1 MLKGTLDDFTLPDM
15 FRLMSFAKKTG
26 RLDVERRAGHGSV
39 FFREG
44 EVYYAESSLTKIPLG
59 QKLLRVGV
67 ITESQLNKALDAN
80 AESGERVGE
89 ILMQTGV
96 VDGEQLETALRAQI
110 EDAVFDLLRWDLGEF
125 SWEPNAAVDPEVGIM
140 VSVENLIMEA
150 SRRLDE
156 LEVITRKIPSGRTVL
171 RMADKPPEGAVEI
184 NITPEEWRILVLVD
198 GTRTVTEI
206 GDLVGLDEFDAMR
219 TLYGL
224 VSAGLIEVDMA
235 GGEEGAEAPA
245 TEAAEEGATEA
256 AEEPTTEAAE
266 EPTMEA
272 AEEPTMEAA
281 EEPTMEAAEEPTMEA
296 AEEPSP
302 ADTEEEAADPQ
313 GDGRTGENDPEFAS
327 AGDFTESQQPD
338 AGLDEDPD
346 VDEPAPAEVA
356 TGSPG
361 ADLIAEQGI
370 EEETSF
376 DDSVFDAEAQAV
388 AEAFGDAAQD
398 PADELVHQS
407 SGQLDPSE
415 LVQGSDDELVHQASG
430 ELDPSELVQ
439 GSDDS
444 DGDSS
449 SETVPDSWFVE
460 PAIAQD
466 SLVDHAASDSSDEP
480 SIPADSFD
488 EPAPGEMETHEPPSP
503 EDSILNDLLGEAPA
517 DEKSPQRAEGD
528 APDAPLPPMED
539 TPEPPVDA
547 PRVDRAAVVRELAG
561 LFGGEE
567 EQKPRPRATSS
578 SSRPAEPDAPP
589 ETVDGDQRKRVEDDD
604 QVNRGLISRLIDG
617 VKGL

>member
-26 RLDVERRAGHGSV
+26 RLDVKRRAGHGSV

-59 QKLLRVGV
+59 QKLLRAGV

-171 RMADKPPEGAVEI
+171 KMADKPPEGAVEI

-198 GTRTVTEI
+198 GTRTVAQI

-224 VSAGLIEVDMA
+224 VSAGLIEVDMTA
-235 GGEEGAEAPA
+235 ESGAEEPGEAPA
-245 TEAAEEGATEA
+245 TQDAAEAAEEA
-256 AEEPTTEAAE
+256 A
-266 EPTMEA
+266 
-272 AEEPTMEAA
+272 
-281 EEPTMEAAEEPTMEA
+281 
-296 AEEPSP
+296 P
-302 ADTEEEAADPQ
+302 ADDTDEEAADPQ
-313 GDGRTGENDPEFAS
+313 DEGRSDDEVDPESAS
-327 AGDFTESQQPD
+327 AGASTETIDAD
-338 AGLDEDPD
+338 AGPDDDLDLDA
-346 VDEPAPAEVA
+346 PAPAA
-356 TGSPG
+356 ITTGSPG
-361 ADLIAEQGI
+361 ADLIAEQGAN
-370 EEETSF
+370 EETSF

-398 PADELVHQS
+398 PADELVHQAA
-407 SGQLDPSE
+407 GQLDPSE
-415 LVQGSDDELVHQASG
+415 LVQDPADELVHQAAG
-430 ELDPSELVQ
+430 QLDPSELVQ
-439 GSDDS
+439 DSDDS
-444 DGDSS
+444 DGDTS

-460 PAIAQD
+460 PAI
-466 SLVDHAASDSSDEP
+466 SENSFVDHAASASPDDP
-480 SIPADSFD
+480 AVPADSFD

-503 EDSILNDLLGEAPA
+503 ADSILNDLLGEMPDDEVTPA
-517 DEKSPQRAEGD
+517 RAESD
-528 APDAPLPPMED
+528 VPDAPRPSMEN
-539 TPEPPVDA
+539 TPEPPADA

-567 EQKPRPRATSS
+567 EQRPRARATSS

-589 ETVDGDQRKRVEDDD
+589 EAVDGDQRKRVEDDD

>member
-59 QKLLRVGV
+59 QKLLRAGV

-89 ILMQTGV
+89 ILLQTGV
-96 VDGEQLETALRAQI
+96 VDGEQLEAALRAQI

-125 SWEPNAAVDPEVGIM
+125 SWEPDAAVDPEVGIM

-198 GTRTVTEI
+198 GTRTVAQI

-224 VSAGLIEVDMA
+224 VSAGLIEVDMTA
-235 GGEEGAEAPA
+235 EPDREVGVETTPTSLAEEELA
-245 TEAAEEGATEA
+245 TEAVED
-256 AEEPTTEAAE
+256 
-266 EPTMEA
+266 
-272 AEEPTMEAA
+272 
-281 EEPTMEAAEEPTMEA
+281 
-296 AEEPSP
+296 P
-302 ADTEEEAADPQ
+302 APAYVTEEEAADPHAEE
-313 GDGRTGENDPEFAS
+313 RTDEDDPGFDS
-327 AGDFTESQQPD
+327 ALAETLE
-338 AGLDEDPD
+338 AETALDEDVEID
-346 VDEPAPAEVA
+346 SPAPAEITA
-356 TGSPG
+356 GSPS
-361 ADLIAEQGI
+361 ADLLAEQAI
-370 EEETSF
+370 EEDTSF
-376 DDSVFDAEAQAV
+376 DDSAFDAEAQAV

-398 PADELVHQS
+398 PSDELVNQL

-415 LVQGSDDELVHQASG
+415 LVQGDFDQDSADELVHQASG
-430 ELDPSELVQ
+430 QLDPSERIQSTDEPQ
-439 GSDDS
+439 GEDAAPV
-444 DGDSS
+444 
-449 SETVPDSWFVE
+449 TVPDSWFVE
-460 PAIAQD
+460 PAIVEPPLDD
-466 SLVDHAASDSSDEP
+466 SAAANSFDDP
-480 SIPADSFD
+480 AVPADSFDDSAVANSFD
-488 EPAPGEMETHEPPSP
+488 EPAPGEMDTPEPPSP
-503 EDSILNDLLGEAPA
+503 ADSILNDLLGELPR
-517 DEKSPQRAEGD
+517 EEPPPVRAEDD
-528 APDAPLPPMED
+528 APEAPRFPMEV
-539 TPEPPVDA
+539 TPQPPADA

-567 EQKPRPRATSS
+567 EQRPRPRATSS
-578 SSRPAEPDAPP
+578 SSRPAEPDAPE

>member
-59 QKLLRVGV
+59 QKLLRAGA

-80 AESGERVGE
+80 AESEERVGE
-89 ILMQTGV
+89 ILLNTGT
-96 VDGEQLETALRAQI
+96 VDGEQLEAALRAQI

-125 SWEPNAAVDPEVGIM
+125 SWEPGAAVEPEVGIM

-171 RMADKPPEGAVEI
+171 KMADKPPEGAVEI

-198 GTRTVTEI
+198 GTRTVAQI

-224 VSAGLIEVDMA
+224 VSAGLIEVDMTA
-235 GGEEGAEAPA
+235 EPDADEADEAPA
-245 TEAAEEGATEA
+245 TQAAGEPVTEA
-256 AEEPTTEAAE
+256 VEEPA
-266 EPTMEA
+266 PDD
-272 AEEPTMEAA
+272 
-281 EEPTMEAAEEPTMEA
+281 
-296 AEEPSP
+296 
-302 ADTEEEAADPQ
+302 DTDEEAADPQ
-313 GDGRTGENDPEFAS
+313 DEGRTDERDYPQVAS
-327 AGDFTESQQPD
+327 ATEILEGDADLNDDLDLD
-338 AGLDEDPD
+338 AP
-346 VDEPAPAEVA
+346 PPAEVPA
-356 TGSPG
+356 GSPG
-361 ADLIAEQGI
+361 ADLIAEQGTA
-370 EEETSF
+370 EETSF
-376 DDSVFDAEAQAV
+376 DDSIFDAEAQAV

-398 PADELVHQS
+398 PADELVHQA

-430 ELDPSELVQ
+430 QLDPSELVQ
-439 GSDDS
+439 GSDHS
-444 DGDSS
+444 EGDVSS
-449 SETVPDSWFVE
+449 ATVPDSWFVE
-460 PAIAQD
+460 PAISEN
-466 SLVDHAASDSSDEP
+466 SLVDHAAPDSFDDP
-480 SIPADSFD
+480 AIPADSFD
-488 EPAPGEMETHEPPSP
+488 EPAPGEMDTHEPPRP
-503 EDSILNDLLGEAPA
+503 ADSILNDLLGEVPGEEATPA
-517 DEKSPQRAEGD
+517 QAEGD
-528 APDAPLPPMED
+528 APEAPRSPMEN
-539 TPEPPVDA
+539 TPEPPADA

-567 EQKPRPRATSS
+567 ERPRARAASS
-578 SSRPAEPDAPP
+578 SPRSAEPEGPP
-589 ETVDGDQRKRVEDDD
+589 EAMDGDQRKRVEDDD